1 MSESD
6 VLADLDV
13 LDVLVVGGTGVDHV
27 VRVPV
32 LPLPVRDSMTIP
44 PIQSVVGHTGT
55 GVALGCAAL
64 GLRTALVDV
73 IGDDVE
79 GRLVH
84 DRFAA
89 AGVELGVVTHPSGT
103 RRAVNLVT
111 PDGSRMS
118 LYDPRPP
125 VDLAGDRSLWRDG
138 IGRARHVHVTIMAW
152 AAPALAD
159 AVAAGRSTSTD
170 LHDWDGENPHHRPF
184 ALGADLVFLSA
195 AALAGPAAEVVRRV
209 LRDGRAAAV
218 VVTDGARGSVLFA
231 RDEDPLV
238 VPAVTLAVR
247 PVVDSNG
254 AGDAYVAAYL
264 FSWLGGM
271 AHADAAR
278 AGAVAGAWACGSP
291 GTHTGLVD
299 ESTLRGLLG

>member
-1 MSESD
+1 
-6 VLADLDV
+6 
-13 LDVLVVGGTGVDHV
+13 
-27 VRVPV
+27 
-32 LPLPVRDSMTIP
+32 MTVP

-73 IGDDVE
+73 IGDDIE
-79 GRLVH
+79 GRLVQ
-84 DRFAA
+84 DRFAS
-89 AGVELGVVTHPSGT
+89 AGVELAIATHPSGT

-125 VDLAGDRSLWRDG
+125 VVLGGDASLWREPVA
-138 IGRARHVHVTIMAW
+138 RSRHVHVTIMGW
-152 AAPALAD
+152 ATAALAD
-159 AVAAGRSTSTD
+159 AVSAGRTTSTD

-195 AALAGPAAEVVRRV
+195 AALGHTAAEVAAGI
-209 LRDGRAAAV
+209 LRDGRAEAV
-218 VVTDGARGSVLFA
+218 VVTDGARGSAVYR
-231 RDEDPLV
+231 RDESPLR
-238 VPAVTLAVR
+238 VPAVSLPGR
-247 PVVDSNG
+247 PVVDTNG
-254 AGDAYVAAYL
+254 AGDAYAAAYL
-264 FSWLGGM
+264 FSRL
-271 AHADAAR
+271 AAASHADAAR

-299 ESTLRGLLG
+299 EPTLRGLIG

>member
-1 MSESD
+1 MTGD
-6 VLADLDV
+6 
-13 LDVLVVGGTGVDHV
+13 LDVLVVGGTGVDHI
-27 VRVPV
+27 VRVPL
-32 LPLPVRDSMTIP
+32 LPLPVRDSLTVP

-73 IGDDVE
+73 IGDDME
-79 GRLVH
+79 GRLVQ
-84 DRFAA
+84 DRFAS
-89 AGVELGVVTHPSGT
+89 AGVELATATHPSGT

-125 VDLAGDRSLWRDG
+125 VDLAGDRTLWSALVDRS
-138 IGRARHVHVTIMAW
+138 RHVHVTIMGW
-152 AAPALAD
+152 ATPALAD
-159 AVAAGRSTSTD
+159 AVSAGRTTSTD

-195 AALAGPAAEVVRRV
+195 AALGHTAAEVAAGI
-209 LRDGRAAAV
+209 LRDGRAEAV
-218 VVTDGARGSVLFA
+218 VVTDGARGSAVYR
-231 RDEDPLV
+231 RDESPLR
-238 VPAVTLAVR
+238 VPAVSLPGR
-247 PVVDSNG
+247 PVVDTNG
-254 AGDAYVAAYL
+254 AGDAYAAAYL
-264 FSWLGGM
+264 FSWLAG
-271 AHADAAR
+271 ASHADAAR

-299 ESTLRGLLG
+299 EPTLRGLIG

>member
-1 MSESD
+1 
-6 VLADLDV
+6 VTAD
-13 LDVLVVGGTGVDHV
+13 LDVLVVGGTGVDHI
-27 VRVPV
+27 VRVPL
-32 LPLPVRDSMTIP
+32 LPLPVRDSMTVP

-79 GRLVH
+79 GRLVLE
-84 DRFAA
+84 RFAS
-89 AGVELGVVTHPSGT
+89 GDVELATLTHPSGT

-125 VDLAGDRSLWRDG
+125 VDLGGDASLWQAG
-138 IGRARHVHVTIMAW
+138 VGRSRHVHVTIMDW
-152 AAPALAD
+152 AAPALAE
-159 AVAAGRSTSTD
+159 AVSAGRTTSTD

-195 AALAGPAAEVVRRV
+195 AALGLRGGEVAGDV
-209 LRDGRAAAV
+209 LREGRAEAV
-218 VVTDGARGSVLFA
+218 VVTDGARGSTVYR
-231 RDEDPLV
+231 RDVDPLA
-238 VPAVTLAVR
+238 VPAVSLSER
-247 PVVDSNG
+247 PAVDSNG
-254 AGDAYVAAYL
+254 AGDAYAAAYL
-264 FSWLGGM
+264 SWWLAG
-271 AHADAAR
+271 ASHADAAR

-291 GTHTGLVD
+291 GTHTDLVD
-299 ESTLRGLLG
+299 EPTLRGLIG

>member
-1 MSESD
+1 VTRD
-6 VLADLDV
+6 
-13 LDVLVVGGTGVDHV
+13 LDVLVVVGTGVDHI
-27 VRVPV
+27 VRVPL
-32 LPLPVRDSMTIP
+32 LPLPVRDSLTVA

-79 GRLVH
+79 GRLVRE
-84 DRFAA
+84 RFAT
-89 AGVELGVVTHPSGT
+89 AGVELGTVTHASGT

-125 VDLAGDRSLWRDG
+125 VDLGGDASLWRGAVD
-138 IGRARHVHVTIMAW
+138 RSRHVHVTIMDW
-152 AAPALAD
+152 ATPALAD
-159 AVAAGRSTSTD
+159 AVSAGRTTSTD
-170 LHDWDGENPHHRPF
+170 LHDWDGANPHHRPF

-195 AALAGPAAEVVRRV
+195 AALGPAAGEAAAGV
-209 LRDGRAAAV
+209 LRDGRAEAV
-218 VVTDGARGSVLFA
+218 VVTDGARGSTVY
-231 RDEDPLV
+231 RREVDPLSVPV
-238 VPAVTLAVR
+238 VSLPGRPA
-247 PVVDSNG
+247 VDSNG
-254 AGDAYVAAYL
+254 AGDAYAAAYL
-264 FSWLGGM
+264 FAWLAGASHG
-271 AHADAAR
+271 DAAR

-299 ESTLRGLLG
+299 EPTLRGLIG